1 MLLFLFELKTNHI
14 LPFSI
19 EHYQNILSLPS
30 IQEKGEFLSMIQLLC
45 LLHPGILILYS
56 NLLIRLEDKVLSS
69 IQKDLHRE
77 ISYNE
82 IESSIYKAIQINKNI
97 SLQPKELIL
106 FLEDAAKKGTIEE
119 PSKSFIHESI
129 DKIKH
134 LYSLD

>member
-1 MLLFLFELKTNHI
+1 
-14 LPFSI
+14 
-19 EHYQNILSLPS
+19 
-30 IQEKGEFLSMIQLLC
+30 MIQLLC

-82 IESSIYKAIQINKNI
+82 IESSIYKTIQINKNI

-106 FLEDAAKKGTIEE
+106 FLEDAAKKETIEE